1 MRLMYNTIIYNIVHP
16 SDSYRQ
22 KFHTQIVDTQLLS
35 LAHGN
40 AGNEVSE
47 WYDATKYKVVSEST
61 IFTTIIIHI
70 LCGKK
75 GSYGTCFNVTIIL

>member
-1 MRLMYNTIIYNIVHP
+1 MIRYYIAHP
-16 SDSYRQ
+16 SAIVKSL
-22 KFHTQIVDTQLLS
+22 TQIVDTQLLS

-70 LCGKK
+70 LCGKR
-75 GSYGTCFNVTIIL
+75 GS